1 MSGTARSAAS
11 SARTA
16 WYGVNHLAMVTPD
29 MDATVRFYHEL
40 LGMPLVGT
48 LGNGDPNEPYPFR
61 HYFFSLGGRSTL
73 AFFEWP
79 GIDTG
84 EPRPAGLPHAG
95 SVYDHVS
102 FNLETAADL
111 VALRGR
117 LVEHGIE
124 VSEIVDHTVFH
135 SIYFTDP
142 INGASL
148 EASAWIRDLHA
159 NPYWGDPDPGA
170 ATAAIVKERTVPAVQ
185 PGDPGPAVRRAYER
199 VIADGAP
206 GS

>member
-1 MSGTARSAAS
+1 MAGTSAGTS
-11 SARTA
+11 

-29 MDATVRFYHEL
+29 MDATVRFYDEI
-40 LGMPLVGT
+40 LGMPLIGT

-102 FNLETAADL
+102 FNLETVADL
-111 VALRGR
+111 VALRAR
-117 LVEHGIE
+117 LVECGIE

-148 EASAWIRDLHA
+148 EASAWIRDLHI
-159 NPYWGDPDPGA
+159 NPYWGDPEPGP
-170 ATAAIVKERTVPAVQ
+170 ATAAIQKEHSVPAVH
-185 PGDPGPAVRRAYER
+185 PGDPAPAVRHAYER
-199 VIADGAP
+199 AIADGAP